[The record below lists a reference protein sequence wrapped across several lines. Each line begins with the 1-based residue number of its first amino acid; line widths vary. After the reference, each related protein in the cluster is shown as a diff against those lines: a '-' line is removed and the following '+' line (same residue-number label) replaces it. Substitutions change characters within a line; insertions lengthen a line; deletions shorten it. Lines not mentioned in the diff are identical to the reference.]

1 MSMPMMSAPSC
12 ASRIA
17 CGAALATSRAR
28 DEGHLTVE
36 LPHGSSPPSL
46 TACRPLVRTRPL
58 PYCPFLPLL
67 SECTATATGRGTMS
81 VQTTVDEL
89 RARPGTGETIAII
102 DPVTEEQFAE
112 FTDGGAAAVDEAVGR
127 ARETLRVRGVAAPA
141 AGGAGEGAVADRRP
155 ARGAGRRAR
164 RARLA
169 QHRHAA
175 RPGRAQHQRRGRV
188 LPVLLR
194 VVHQGQRHRLRPP
207 PVGRP
212 HGRRPLGARLHAQ
225 GARRRRRAHRPV
237 ERPGVQRRR
246 QAGAGARRRVQQ
258 HPQAGR
264 GDAALGAGVRAG
276 ARRGRRARRR
286 GEHRERATA
295 TPPAR
300 PSSTTPA
307 STRSPSPAPP
317 RWARRS
323 SRARPATSS
332 G

>member
-1 MSMPMMSAPSC
+1 
-12 ASRIA
+12 
-17 CGAALATSRAR
+17 
-28 DEGHLTVE
+28 
-36 LPHGSSPPSL
+36 
-46 TACRPLVRTRPL
+46 
-58 PYCPFLPLL
+58 
-67 SECTATATGRGTMS
+67 MS

-89 RARPGTGETIAII
+89 RARPGTGDTIAII

-127 ARETLRVRGVAAPA
+127 ARESFESGVWQHLPQAARA
-141 AGGAGEGAVADRRP
+141 KVLWRIADLLEARAGELAELDSLNTGMP
-155 ARGAGRRAR
+155 
-164 RARLA
+164 LA
-169 QHRHAA
+169 QAEHNINAAVEFFQYFSGWCTKVNGTAFDIRQSGGLMGADLSVHAYT
-175 RPGRAQHQRRGRV
+175 
-188 LPVLLR
+188 LKE
-194 VVHQGQRHRLRPP
+194 
-207 PVGRP
+207 PVGVVGLIVP
-212 HGRRPLGARLHAQ
+212 WNG
-225 GARRRRRAHRPV
+225 
-237 ERPGVQRRR
+237 PGVQRRR

-264 GDAALGAGVRAG
+264 GDPALGAGVRAG